1 MLKTN
6 SKAFTNKID
15 SYIKET
21 AADYI
26 REQYTEDG
34 ETYTR
39 NGRALDL
46 DAREDLAAAI
56 LDIFQDEMLKH
67 DKQYAAG
74 RVSRF
79 DMFRNWASGLAMGST
94 FLYYYN
100 VSAVDLLGDML
111 EETAEERARFD
122 ERQAEEMLTRVI
134 YNRLTKS
141 AEEV

>member
-6 SKAFTNKID
+6 SKVFTNKID
-15 SYIKET
+15 NYIKET

-46 DAREDLAAAI
+46 DAREDLATAI
-56 LDIFQDEMLKH
+56 LDIFQDEKLTH
-67 DKQYAAG
+67 DMQYAAG

-94 FLYYYN
+94 FLYYWN
-100 VSAVDLLGDML
+100 ICAVDLLGDML
-111 EETAEERARFD
+111 EETAEERARYD
-122 ERQAEEMLTRVI
+122 ESQAAEMLTRVI
-134 YNRLTKS
+134 YNRLTKC